1 MDGDT
6 YEVKTSELIGARS
19 TLSFDEISGMI
30 NDGGQD
36 RLNGRISTLK
46 LTFQIIIG
54 SLKGDDF
61 LDKLAPFKSVFEYK
75 EMSHENKVKLPM
87 KLKGRASTWWDQI
100 KAIQERWGKSK
111 VGSRE
116 KMKSLVRGTF

>member
-1 MDGDT
+1 M
-6 YEVKTSELIGARS
+6 
-19 TLSFDEISGMI
+19 
-30 NDGGQD
+30 
-36 RLNGRISTLK
+36 RISTLK